1 MKLAGLR
8 TKSGKGLKLKGRKR
22 ELVARLEESFSC
34 ELRTFISSRQIRGQI
49 EELPDN
55 LIAAFF
61 EHLDLGI
68 VLRAACV
75 CKKWFTA
82 STCKTS
88 IRCII
93 IPENFDNEY
102 SSVLRRLKQ
111 RQQNE
116 YVSSFTPFS

>member
-8 TKSGKGLKLKGRKR
+8 TKSGKGLKLKGRKC

-34 ELRTFISSRQIRGQI
+34 ELRTFLSSRQIRGQI

-61 EHLDLGI
+61 DHLDLGI
-68 VLRAACV
+68 FLRAACV
-75 CKKWFTA
+75 CKNWFTA